1 LLDVGSSHD
10 QLIAAILLNDFFFS
24 ATLPQMQ
31 MQWKGVFRIK
41 LCLHSIWVHNHGP
54 AAHQQVSHT
63 NGPAVLQASVL
74 GSGSA
79 GMVCAL
85 AAMATGNVSM
95 FQAGF
100 VASFGSKLSDT
111 VSSEIG
117 KGFGKTTY
125 LITSLQRVPPGTE
138 GAVSAEGTAAG
149 VAAALVYA
157 TIACLVGQVDALGA
171 LICVVAAT
179 IANVAESYIGAT
191 SQNSVRWLSNDGVNV
206 IQIFIAAAIAVL
218 LQACLGRPL

>member
-1 LLDVGSSHD
+1 
-10 QLIAAILLNDFFFS
+10 
-24 ATLPQMQ
+24 MY
-31 MQWKGVFRIK
+31 
-41 LCLHSIWVHNHGP
+41 
-54 AAHQQVSHT
+54 
-63 NGPAVLQASVL
+63 
-74 GSGSA
+74 
-79 GMVCAL
+79 
-85 AAMATGNVSM
+85 
-95 FQAGF
+95 QAGF

-117 KGFGKTTY
+117 KGYGKTTY

-157 TIACLVGQVDALGA
+157 AIACLVGQVDALGG

-179 IANVAESYIGAT
+179 VANVAESYIGAT
-191 SQNSVRWLSNDGVNV
+191 TQNSLEWLSNDIVNV

-218 LQACLGRPL
+218 LQASLGGPL